1 MAYFPIGKLSI
12 QYFTYQ
18 NEQLPLLMNE
28 YNGQFNIYGCY
39 EEYNKYGS
47 NKRILESIYVPGVQ
61 ITPDDY
67 LLNFARLIKHCID
80 IIENEYQH
88 VLNLPKMTSTKL
100 SNLLNPQ
107 KFPYVSPIYTPMG
120 STILFDELYRQIL
133 KPLVEQRLKQIQEIR
148 LQKSRENQQN
158 KIQNYNQQ
166 QAEQRENRLII
177 NYDFIKEQN
186 KIYNE
191 TTKIL
196 DRKDKELVPDLFN
209 QRVNLHPKP
218 LPKPKP
224 ESTFTILQSLNDYPY
239 RSNFKLK
246 GLYHETPQKLFE
258 ALKNVVP
265 LSQFSIKANKRK
277 YHLKACSKTKYSFI
291 GDVFFQSNNFDYL
304 LLINVNTRKAYYYPL
319 GNNYDPIQTVID
331 ADTGKEIKT
340 FQHSTIPKKD
350 IDSMKKAF
358 NEILKQTKINVL
370 SFDGE
375 ASISSQDFQDYLY
388 EHHIHF
394 IPLKPGSHT
403 STALIDRLCRT
414 IRDIAFNM
422 GYDGIDNQAMKN
434 IIEIYNSAP
443 HKTLTKILN
452 GKYKFKYGISPND
465 MNDELE
471 TAFVEQCL
479 KYNAL
484 IKSQDDYYL
493 KPGDKVRI
501 YNKNLS
507 DKLFEGSLNKTN
519 KRSILSKDIYIVQ
532 GYEGNLIKLSKGGK
546 SEATSARN
554 GEIIYKPRR
563 DLQLIQK

>member
-291 GDVFFQSNNFDYL
+291 VYVFFQSNNF
-304 LLINVNTRKAYYYPL
+304 AY
-319 GNNYDPIQTVID
+319 
-331 ADTGKEIKT
+331 
-340 FQHSTIPKKD
+340 
-350 IDSMKKAF
+350 
-358 NEILKQTKINVL
+358 
-370 SFDGE
+370 
-375 ASISSQDFQDYLY
+375 
-388 EHHIHF
+388 
-394 IPLKPGSHT
+394 
-403 STALIDRLCRT
+403 
-414 IRDIAFNM
+414 
-422 GYDGIDNQAMKN
+422 
-434 IIEIYNSAP
+434 
-443 HKTLTKILN
+443 
-452 GKYKFKYGISPND
+452 
-465 MNDELE
+465 
-471 TAFVEQCL
+471 
-479 KYNAL
+479 
-484 IKSQDDYYL
+484 
-493 KPGDKVRI
+493 
-501 YNKNLS
+501 
-507 DKLFEGSLNKTN
+507 
-519 KRSILSKDIYIVQ
+519 
-532 GYEGNLIKLSKGGK
+532 
-546 SEATSARN
+546 
-554 GEIIYKPRR
+554 
-563 DLQLIQK
+563 

>member
-1 MAYFPIGKLSI
+1 MAVVYPIGKLSI

-28 YNGQFNIYGCY
+28 YNGQFNIYGTDGQ
-39 EEYNKYGS
+39 N
-47 NKRILESIYVPGVQ
+47 ILESKYVPGVQ
-61 ITPDDY
+61 IIPDVY
-67 LLNFARLIKHCID
+67 FLNFARLIKQCID
-80 IIENEYQH
+80 IIENEYKH
-88 VLNLPKMTSTKL
+88 VLSLKTMTSTKL
-100 SNLLNPQ
+100 NNLLIKD
-107 KFPYVSPIYTPMG
+107 KFPYVSPIYTSRG
-120 STILFDELYRQIL
+120 STRLFDELHTQIL
-133 KPLVEQRLKQIQEIR
+133 TPLIRERMKQVQEIR
-148 LQKSRENQQN
+148 LQKSRENQEN
-158 KIQNYNQQ
+158 KIQNYNQE
-166 QAEQRENRLII
+166 QAEQRENRIII
-177 NYDFIKEQN
+177 NYDFTKERN

-191 TTKIL
+191 TRKIL
-196 DRKDKELVPDLFN
+196 DNKDKELVPELFK
-209 QRVNLHPKP
+209 QRVNLRPKP
-218 LPKPKP
+218 APKPKP
-224 ESTFTILQSLNDYPY
+224 ESTFTILQSLNKYPY
-239 RSNFKLK
+239 RSNFKLE
-246 GLYHETPQKLFE
+246 GLYHEQPDKLLE
-258 ALKNVVP
+258 ALMSVEP
-265 LSQFSIKANKRK
+265 LSQFSIKENKRK

-291 GDVFFQSNNFDYL
+291 GDVFFQSDKFAYL

-340 FQHSTIPKKD
+340 FNQSTAPKKD

-375 ASISSQDFQDYLY
+375 ASISSQEFQNYLY

-422 GYDGIDNQAMKN
+422 GYDAIDNQAMNK
-434 IIEIYNSAP
+434 IIQIYNSAP

-507 DKLFEGSLNKTN
+507 DKLFEGSYNKTN
-519 KRSILSKDIYIVQ
+519 KRSVLSKDIYIVQ
-532 GYEGNLIKLSKGGK
+532 GYEGNLIKLSKGD
-546 SEATSARN
+546 

-563 DLQLIQK
+563 DLQLIQKY

>member
-1 MAYFPIGKLSI
+1 MAVVYPIGKLSI
-12 QYFTYQ
+12 EYFTYQ
-18 NEQLPLLMNE
+18 NEQLPLLINF
-28 YNGQFNIYGCY
+28 YKGVFIIYGTDGERIY
-39 EEYNKYGS
+39 ESSY
-47 NKRILESIYVPGVQ
+47 IPGVQ

-67 LLNFARLIKHCID
+67 LLGFARLIKHCIN
-80 IIENEYQH
+80 IIDNEYQH

-100 SNLLNPQ
+100 SNLLNKN
-107 KFPYVSPIYTPMG
+107 KFPYVSPIYTPIN
-120 STILFDELYRQIL
+120 TRLFDEIHTQIL
-133 KPLVEQRLKQIQEIR
+133 TPIIRERMKQIQEIR
-148 LQKSRENQQN
+148 LQRTRENQQN

-191 TTKIL
+191 TRKIL
-196 DRKDKELVPDLFN
+196 DRKDKELVPDLFK
-209 QRVNLHPKP
+209 QRIDLHPKP

-224 ESTFTILQSLNDYPY
+224 ESTFTILQSLNKYPY

-246 GLYHETPQKLFE
+246 GLYHDQPDKLYE
-258 ALKNVVP
+258 AIMNVVP

-291 GDVFFQSNNFDYL
+291 GDVFFQSNNFAYL

-422 GYDGIDNQAMKN
+422 GYDGIDNEKMNK
-434 IIEIYNSAP
+434 IIQIYNSAP

-479 KYNAL
+479 KYNVL

-532 GYEGNLIKLSKGGK
+532 GYEGNLIKLSKGD
-546 SEATSARN
+546 

-563 DLQLIQK
+563 DLQLIH